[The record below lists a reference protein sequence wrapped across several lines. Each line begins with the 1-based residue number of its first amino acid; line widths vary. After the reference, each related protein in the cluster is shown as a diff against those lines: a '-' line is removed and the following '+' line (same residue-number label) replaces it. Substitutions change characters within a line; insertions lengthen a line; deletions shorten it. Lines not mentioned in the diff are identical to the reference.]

1 MVLKILH
8 NEMYKHLKGL
18 HNTVNF
24 QINNTYVTKSCVDK
38 ITIQIHGRSIDFY
51 VIEYA
56 VSWTWL
62 QSPHCKQCKKN
73 LLLVECLFTIKNNIH
88 NYQER
93 LLKYL
98 SLLQLHI
105 VCSEFS

>member
-1 MVLKILH
+1 
-8 NEMYKHLKGL
+8 MYKHLKGL

-62 QSPHCKQCKKN
+62 QSPIANNVKKTYC
-73 LLLVECLFTIKNNIH
+73 LLNACLLSRIIFIIIKKG
-88 NYQER
+88 Y
-93 LLKYL
+93 
-98 SLLQLHI
+98 
-105 VCSEFS
+105 